1 MLAAPETLKCLPKRD
16 LQGDKLKAILSCLR
30 EPLALRPLQVSP
42 WLCSGLL
49 GVLVNATGRPVH
61 PHGCRPTT
69 PVPLNW
75 HVPTAGSG
83 SAQGPGC
90 STQLDGH
97 QRAWVLGGGTCTPDP
112 GPPQDREGSGAAVSL
127 AWA

>member
-1 MLAAPETLKCLPKRD
+1 M
-16 LQGDKLKAILSCLR
+16 KAILSCLR

-90 STQLDGH
+90 CTQLDGH
-97 QRAWVLGGGTCTPDP
+97 QRAWVLGGGPA
-112 GPPQDREGSGAAVSL
+112 PPTQGLLRTGKGQGSSVLSLGLVLREIL
-127 AWA
+127 RL